1 MEDVKRILV
10 VSSMT
15 KSSRKAI
22 HYGVSLSKKIWYRAL
37 CSSCGLSPLRFRYC
51 GMEFAFTI
59 PGRRIQKD
67 Y

>member
-22 HYGVSLSKKIWYRAL
+22 HYGVSLSLLHK
-37 CSSCGLSPLRFRYC
+37 SDQ
-51 GMEFAFTI
+51 E
-59 PGRRIQKD
+59 RIKNVCATGD
-67 Y
+67 EIEEP